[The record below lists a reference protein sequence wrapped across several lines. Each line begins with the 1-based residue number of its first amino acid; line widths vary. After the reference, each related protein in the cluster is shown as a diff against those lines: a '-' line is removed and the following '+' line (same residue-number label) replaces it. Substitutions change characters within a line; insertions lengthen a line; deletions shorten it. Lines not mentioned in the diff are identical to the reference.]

1 MGKNGKSLFLTFLLL
16 FWAFF
21 GLLTQN
27 LSSLPLCY
35 VPYILRKVMEQIL
48 CPWLNWTIFQFLAP
62 KKQEKTNFAEKNLK
76 IPPGHVAFKLIVFPT
91 NVIT

>member
-1 MGKNGKSLFLTFLLL
+1 
-16 FWAFF
+16 
-21 GLLTQN
+21 
-27 LSSLPLCY
+27 
-35 VPYILRKVMEQIL
+35 MEQIL